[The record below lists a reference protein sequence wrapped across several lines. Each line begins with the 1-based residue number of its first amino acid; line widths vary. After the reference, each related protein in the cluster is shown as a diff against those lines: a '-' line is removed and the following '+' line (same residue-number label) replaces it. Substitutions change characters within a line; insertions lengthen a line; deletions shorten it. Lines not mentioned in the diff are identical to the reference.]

1 MSETFLTHCPHCK
14 AVFKLRKEHLEMAQG
29 HVRCGSCNSLFLA
42 TDNIVSLEKET
53 QKSTMADSVDDATD
67 NLMDDAFG
75 DFKDAPELGLLA
87 DAEPAPEKT
96 PRKFPVRGL
105 LLSSIALIIG
115 LSCFWYFYLWP
126 NRLELSQNESWRPVL
141 KGSCAILQCQ
151 IPALQKIEQFEVS
164 AIEVSEA
171 VRGEQQVSLLLKN
184 NADFAQPFPKVR
196 VILSDIKG
204 KQFTTPT
211 FSPAEYLPAVN
222 HNTLIEADQTVQ
234 IGFSFLSDGKAYSG
248 YQIQLVK

>member
-53 QKSTMADSVDDATD
+53 QKSTMADTVDDATD
-67 NLMDDAFG
+67 NLMDNAFG
-75 DFKDAPELGLLA
+75 DFKDAPELELPV
-87 DAEPAPEKT
+87 EPATKPEK
-96 PRKFPVRGL
+96 PPKNLPVRGL
-105 LLSSIALIIG
+105 LLTTIALIIG
-115 LSCFWYFYLWP
+115 FSGFWYFYLWP
-126 NRLELSQNESWRPVL
+126 NRFELAQNESWRPVL
-141 KGSCAILQCQ
+141 TSSCALLQCQ
-151 IPALQKIEQFEVS
+151 VPPLQRTDMFEVS

-171 VRGEQQVSLLLKN
+171 VKGEQQVSLLLKN
-184 NADFAQPFPKVR
+184 NADFAQPFPNVR

-204 KQFTTPT
+204 GQFTTPT
-211 FSPAEYLPAVN
+211 FSPAEYLPEVN
-222 HNTLIEADQTVQ
+222 HNTLIEANQTVQ
-234 IGFSFLSDGKAYSG
+234 IGFSFLSDGKDYSG

>member
-1 MSETFLTHCPHCK
+1 MSETFLTHCPQCK

-67 NLMDDAFG
+67 GLIDTALRDL
-75 DFKDAPELGLLA
+75 KEPPELELLPE
-87 DAEPAPEKT
+87 DPEPEKAAKKI
-96 PRKFPVRGL
+96 PAQNL
-105 LLSSIALIIG
+105 LIGAAAFLIGFIG
-115 LSCFWYFYLWP
+115 LWYFYLWP

-141 KGSCAILQCQ
+141 KGSCAIFQCQ
-151 IPALQKIEQFEVS
+151 IPALQKIELFEVN

-171 VRGEQQVSLLLKN
+171 VKGEQQVSLLLKN

-204 KQFTTPT
+204 KQFTTST
-211 FSPAEYLPAVN
+211 LSPAEYLPEVN
-222 HNTLIEADQTVQ
+222 HNTLIEANQTVQ
-234 IGFSFLSDGKAYSG
+234 IGFSFLSDGKDYSG